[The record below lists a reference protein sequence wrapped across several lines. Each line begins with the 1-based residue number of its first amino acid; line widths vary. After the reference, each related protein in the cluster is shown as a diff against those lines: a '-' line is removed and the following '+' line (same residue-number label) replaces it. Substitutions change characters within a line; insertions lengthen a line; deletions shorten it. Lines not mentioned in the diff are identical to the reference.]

1 MKAVLSWIK
10 DYVNL
15 EGISLEEIASKLTML
30 GLEVEGI
37 KVVGLPMPAEG
48 GRQKF
53 RFEGLAWDPEKIVVA
68 QVNEVGI
75 HPNADKLTL
84 CQVDDGNGVHTVLTG
99 APNLFPYKG
108 QGPLSQPL
116 KVAYVREGSIIYD
129 GHQPGQVLSKLKK
142 AVIRGV
148 ESSSM
153 ICSEK
158 ELGISDEHDGVIILD
173 QDAPTGISLADYM
186 GDAVFEVS
194 TLPNMVRNT
203 AMIGIA
209 RELAAGFKRPLHL
222 PQGLEL
228 KPGSEIESK
237 VGLEI
242 QNSDFNPRFML
253 GMVEDTEAK
262 PSPYWVQRRLSLA
275 GMRPIDALVDATN
288 YTMLDTGEPLHAFD
302 YETLKERSNGATP
315 RIITRTAN
323 PGEKLQLL
331 DGTQLALDPQMVV
344 VSDTVGALS
353 LAGVMGGVQSGIQ
366 RQTSK
371 VLLEAAS
378 WNLINIRKTCSKTR
392 ISSEASYRF
401 SRGVHPGLA
410 AQALSLC
417 LRRLVEWGGGRVVEG
432 VIDQYPTPPEDPI
445 VSLSEQHIRDFLGIG
460 IPLPE
465 VQDILTRLGF
475 ECRIEGDLITAKTP
489 ALRLDIEPGLIGQAN
504 LLEEISRVYGYDKI
518 PATRMAHELP
528 VQRGNLEVEMS
539 DRIREVLT
547 QAGLQDTFTYRQ
559 TSLEREAAIFPNRN
573 HNPEEQYVRIKNPIT
588 PERTVMRRRTLPTM
602 LELLE
607 YNSKFRDSLALF
619 EIGPV
624 FLPIQDQAL
633 PKESKRLTIGMT
645 GAGDLSTWLENAP
658 RPVDFYDLK
667 AVIEVLFSALHL
679 QKVSFRPASDPSFHP
694 GKCAQIFIGE
704 ESLGVMGE
712 IHPLVKMNYNFKD
725 VPIYA
730 AELDA
735 DLLIQQAQGNFKF
748 HSLSNYPTMSE
759 DIAVIVV
766 EGLSAAELEEAIRQS
781 GGKLLVGVR
790 LFDIYRDSKL
800 GEGKKSMAYQLTYQA
815 ADRTLGVKDAETI
828 RNRVVRYLTHQYNA
842 VLRSA

>member
-15 EGISLEEIASKLTML
+15 DGLSLEEIAYKLTML

-37 KVVGLPMPAEG
+37 TVVGLPKPPEG
-48 GRQKF
+48 VKQQF
-53 RFEGLAWDPEKIVVA
+53 RFTGLAWDPEKIVVA

-84 CQVDDGNGVHTVLTG
+84 CQVDDGQGVHTVLTG

-108 QGPLSQPL
+108 QGPLAQPL
-116 KVAYVREGSIIYD
+116 KVAYAREGSMIYD

-173 QDAPTGISLADYM
+173 ADAPTGIPLAVYM

-203 AMIGIA
+203 AMMGIA
-209 RELAAGFKRPLHL
+209 RELAAGFKRELRL
-222 PQGLEL
+222 PEGLAL
-228 KPGSEIESK
+228 KSGAEIVSK
-237 VGLEI
+237 VELEI
-242 QNSDFNPRFML
+242 RNPELNPRFML
-253 GMVEDTEAK
+253 GMVEETQAR
-262 PSPYWVQRRLSLA
+262 PSPYWVQRRLALA

-288 YTMLDTGEPLHAFD
+288 YTMLETGEPLHAFD
-302 YETLKERSNGATP
+302 YDTLKERSAGVSP
-315 RIITRTAN
+315 KIITRSAN
-323 PGEKLQLL
+323 PGEKLELL
-331 DGTQLALDPQMVV
+331 DGTQLALEQQMVV
-344 VSDTVGALS
+344 VSDTAGALS

-366 RQTSK
+366 KQTRK

-392 ISSEASYRF
+392 INSEASYRF

-410 AQALSLC
+410 AQALGLC
-417 LRRLVEWGGGRVVEG
+417 LQRLVEWGGGRAVDG
-432 VIDQYPTPPEDPI
+432 VIDQYPTPPEDAV
-445 VSLSEQHIRDFLGIG
+445 VSLTQKRIHDFLGIT

-465 VQDILTRLGF
+465 AEDILTRLGF
-475 ECRIEGDLITAKTP
+475 ECRIVNGQITAKSP
-489 ALRLDIEPGLIGQAN
+489 ATRLDIEPGLVGQAN

-518 PATRMAHELP
+518 PASRMSHELP
-528 VQRGNLEVEMS
+528 VQRGNQEVDMS
-539 DRIREVLT
+539 DRIREILT

-559 TSLEREAAIFPNRN
+559 TSIEREAAILPNREQ
-573 HNPEEQYVRIKNPIT
+573 NPEEEYVRIKNPIT

-607 YNSKFRDSLALF
+607 YNLKFRENLALF

-624 FLPIQDQAL
+624 FLPVQDQSL
-633 PKESKRLTIGMT
+633 PRECKRLTIGMT
-645 GAGDLSTWLENAP
+645 GARDHSTWLDNEP

-667 AVIEVLFSALHL
+667 AVLEVLFKALHL
-679 QKVSFRPASDPSFHP
+679 PKVSFRPANDPSFHP
-694 GKCAQIFIGE
+694 GKCSQIFIGE
-704 ESLGVMGE
+704 TSLGVLGE
-712 IHPLVKMNYNFKD
+712 IHPLVKLNYNFKD
-725 VPIYA
+725 ASIYA

-735 DLLIQQAQGNFKF
+735 DLLIQHAQGNFSF
-748 HSLSNYPTMSE
+748 LSLSNYPTMSE
-759 DIAVIVV
+759 DIAVIVD

-781 GGKLLVGVR
+781 GGKLLIGVR

-800 GEGKKSMAYQLTYQA
+800 GDGKKSMAYQLTYQA
-815 ADRTLGVKDAETI
+815 SDRTLGVKDAETI
-828 RNRVVRYLTHQYNA
+828 RNRIVRYLTHQYNA

>member
-1 MKAVLSWIK
+1 MKAVLSWINE
-10 DYVNL
+10 YVDL
-15 EGISLEEIASKLTML
+15 KGISLEEIAYKLTML

-37 KVVGLPMPAEG
+37 KVVGLSKPLEG
-48 GRQKF
+48 GKQQF

-68 QVNEVGI
+68 QVNEVAI

-99 APNLFPYKG
+99 APNLMPYKG
-108 QGPLSQPL
+108 QGPLAQPL
-116 KVAYVREGSIIYD
+116 KVAYAREGSIIYD

-158 ELGISDEHDGVIILD
+158 ELGISDEHNGVIILD
-173 QDAPTGISLADYM
+173 ADAPTGMPLADYM

-203 AMIGIA
+203 AMMGIA
-209 RELAAGFKRPLHL
+209 RELAAGFKRELHL
-222 PQGLEL
+222 PKGLEL
-228 KPGSEIESK
+228 KPGTEIETK

-242 QNSDFNPRFML
+242 RNPDLNPRFML
-253 GMVEDTEAK
+253 GMVEGTQAK
-262 PSPYWVQRRLSLA
+262 PSPYWVQRRLALA

-302 YETLKERSNGATP
+302 YDTLMDRSSGAKP
-315 RIITRTAN
+315 IIITRTAN
-323 PGEKLQLL
+323 PDEKLQLL
-331 DGTQLALDPQMVV
+331 DGTQLSLDPQMVV
-344 VSDTVGALS
+344 VSDTQGALS
-353 LAGVMGGVQSGIQ
+353 LAGVMGGVQSGILP
-366 RQTSK
+366 QTSK

-432 VIDQYPTPPEDPI
+432 IIDQYPMPPEVAV
-445 VSLSEQHIRDFLGIG
+445 VSLSDQRIQRFLGIA
-460 IPLPE
+460 IPLTE
-465 VQDILTRLGF
+465 AEDILTRLGF
-475 ECRIEGDLITAKTP
+475 ECRIEGSQITAKSPTI
-489 ALRLDIEPGLIGQAN
+489 RLDIEPGLIGQAN

-528 VQRGNLEVEMS
+528 VQRGNLDVDMS
-539 DRIREVLT
+539 DRIREILA

-559 TSLEREAAIFPNRN
+559 TSPEREAAILPNGDR
-573 HNPEEQYVRIKNPIT
+573 NPEEEYVRIKNPIT

-607 YNSKFRDSLALF
+607 YNTKFRDSLALF

-624 FLPIQDQAL
+624 FLPIQDQSL
-633 PKESKRLTIGMT
+633 PRESNRLTIGMT
-645 GAGDLSTWLENAP
+645 GTRDLSTWLDNDP
-658 RPVDFYDLK
+658 RQVDFYDLK
-667 AVIEVLFSALHL
+667 AVLEVLFSALHL
-679 QKVSFRPASDPSFHP
+679 PKVTFKPTSDPSFHP

-704 ESLGVMGE
+704 ECLGVMGE
-712 IHPLVKMNYNFKD
+712 IHPMVKANYNFKD

-735 DLLIQQAQGNFKF
+735 DLLIQKAQGNFKF
-748 HSLSNYPTMSE
+748 QSLSSFPSMSE
-759 DIAVIVV
+759 DIAVIVD
-766 EGLSAAELEEAIRQS
+766 ESLPAAELEDAIRQS

-790 LFDIYRDSKL
+790 LFDIYRDPKL

-815 ADRTLGVKDAETI
+815 TDRTLGVKDAETI
-828 RNRVVRYLTHQYNA
+828 RNRVVRYLNHQYNA

>member
-15 EGISLEEIASKLTML
+15 EGLSLEEIAYKLTML

-37 KVVGLPMPAEG
+37 TVVGFPKPSEG
-48 GRQKF
+48 GKQQF
-53 RFEGLAWDPEKIVVA
+53 RFSGLAWDPEKIVVA

-108 QGPLSQPL
+108 QGPLAQPL
-116 KVAYVREGSIIYD
+116 KVAYAREGSMIYD

-173 QDAPTGISLADYM
+173 VDAPTGMPLIDYM
-186 GDAVFEVS
+186 GDAVFEIS

-209 RELAAGFKRPLHL
+209 RELATGFKRELRL
-222 PQGLEL
+222 PKGLEL
-228 KPGSEIESK
+228 KTGTEIETK
-237 VGLEI
+237 VELVI
-242 QNSDFNPRFML
+242 QNPDLNPRFML
-253 GMVEDTEAK
+253 GMVEQTKAK
-262 PSPYWVQRRLSLA
+262 PSPYWVQRRLALA
-275 GMRPIDALVDATN
+275 GMRPIDSLVDATN
-288 YTMLDTGEPLHAFD
+288 YTMLETGEPLHAFD
-302 YETLKERSNGATP
+302 YDTLKERSGGINPT
-315 RIITRTAN
+315 IITRSAK
-323 PGEKLQLL
+323 PGEKLELL
-331 DGTQLALDPQMVV
+331 DGTQLALDAQMVV
-344 VSDTVGALS
+344 VSDTAGALS

-366 RQTSK
+366 SKTTK

-392 ISSEASYRF
+392 INSEASYRF
-401 SRGVHPGLA
+401 SRGVHPALA

-417 LRRLVEWGGGRVVEG
+417 LQRLVEWGGGRVVEG
-432 VIDQYPTPPEDPI
+432 VIDQYPMPPEDPE
-445 VSLSEQHIRDFLGIG
+445 VSLSEERIQNFLGIG
-460 IPLPE
+460 IPLSE
-465 VQDILTRLGF
+465 AQDILSRLGF
-475 ECRIEGDLITAKTP
+475 QCHIEGDQLIAKTP
-489 ALRLDIEPGLIGQAN
+489 ATRLDIEPGLIGQAN

-528 VQRGNLEVEMS
+528 VQRGNLEIDMS
-539 DRIREVLT
+539 DRMREILT

-559 TSLEREAAIFPNRN
+559 TSLEREAAIFPNRSG
-573 HNPEEQYVRIKNPIT
+573 NPEEIYVRIKNPIT

-607 YNSKFRDSLALF
+607 YNLKFRDSLALF

-624 FLPIQDQAL
+624 FLPVQEQAL
-633 PKESKRLTIGMT
+633 PRECKRLTIGMT
-645 GAGDLSTWLENAP
+645 GNRDLSTWLDNEP
-658 RPVDFYDLK
+658 RQTDFYDLK
-667 AVIEVLFSALHL
+667 AVLEVLFTALHL
-679 QKVSFRPASDPSFHP
+679 PKTSFKPASDPSFHP
-694 GKCAQIFIGE
+694 GKCAQIYVDE
-704 ESLGVMGE
+704 TSLGVMGE
-712 IHPLVKMNYNFKD
+712 IHPLVKMNYNFTD
-725 VPIYA
+725 APVYA

-735 DLLIQQAQGNFKF
+735 DLLIQKAQSNFNFK
-748 HSLSNYPTMSE
+748 SLSSYPTMSE
-759 DIAVIVV
+759 DIAVIVD

-781 GGKLLVGVR
+781 GGKLLIGIR
-790 LFDIYRDSKL
+790 LFDIYRDPKL

-815 ADRTLGVKDAETI
+815 TDRTLGVKDAETI
-828 RNRVVRYLTHQYNA
+828 RNRIVRYLTHQYNA

>member
-1 MKAVLSWIK
+1 
-10 DYVNL
+10 
-15 EGISLEEIASKLTML
+15 
-30 GLEVEGI
+30 
-37 KVVGLPMPAEG
+37 
-48 GRQKF
+48 
-53 RFEGLAWDPEKIVVA
+53 
-68 QVNEVGI
+68 
-75 HPNADKLTL
+75 
-84 CQVDDGNGVHTVLTG
+84 
-99 APNLFPYKG
+99 
-108 QGPLSQPL
+108 
-116 KVAYVREGSIIYD
+116 
-129 GHQPGQVLSKLKK
+129 
-142 AVIRGV
+142 
-148 ESSSM
+148 
-153 ICSEK
+153 
-158 ELGISDEHDGVIILD
+158 
-173 QDAPTGISLADYM
+173 
-186 GDAVFEVS
+186 
-194 TLPNMVRNT
+194 
-203 AMIGIA
+203 
-209 RELAAGFKRPLHL
+209 
-222 PQGLEL
+222 
-228 KPGSEIESK
+228 
-237 VGLEI
+237 
-242 QNSDFNPRFML
+242 ML
-253 GMVEDTEAK
+253 GMVEGTEAK

-366 RQTSK
+366 TQTSK

-445 VSLSEQHIRDFLGIG
+445 ISLSEQRIQDFLGIG

-465 VQDILTRLGF
+465 VQDILARLGF
-475 ECRIEGDLITAKTP
+475 ECRIEGDSITAKTP

-573 HNPEEQYVRIKNPIT
+573 HNPEEEYVRIKNPIT

-607 YNSKFRDSLALF
+607 YNSKFQ
-619 EIGPV
+619 
-624 FLPIQDQAL
+624 IQ
-633 PKESKRLTIGMT
+633 G
-645 GAGDLSTWLENAP
+645 
-658 RPVDFYDLK
+658 
-667 AVIEVLFSALHL
+667 
-679 QKVSFRPASDPSFHP
+679 
-694 GKCAQIFIGE
+694 
-704 ESLGVMGE
+704 
-712 IHPLVKMNYNFKD
+712 
-725 VPIYA
+725 
-730 AELDA
+730 
-735 DLLIQQAQGNFKF
+735 
-748 HSLSNYPTMSE
+748 
-759 DIAVIVV
+759 
-766 EGLSAAELEEAIRQS
+766 
-781 GGKLLVGVR
+781 
-790 LFDIYRDSKL
+790 
-800 GEGKKSMAYQLTYQA
+800 
-815 ADRTLGVKDAETI
+815 
-828 RNRVVRYLTHQYNA
+828 
-842 VLRSA
+842 